1 MQKETDRTK
10 PTFRR
15 LWEIDTV
22 RGIAVVLMVFYHLVW
37 DLAYFGAYSG
47 TMYATA
53 WQVLARGIG
62 TTFIFLLGVSLTLR
76 YDRLKPAL
84 SKRQLF
90 GKFLLRGAKIFG
102 WGMVIT
108 VVTYLALG
116 SGFIVF
122 GILHLLGLSTVL
134 AYPFLRS
141 RWASLAGGVVV
152 ISLGVYLNQQLSP
165 SPWLIWLGVRQLG
178 RHMVDYYPIFP
189 WFGPTLLGAFAGL
202 TLYPGGSPR
211 FTLPDLSSA
220 VPIRGL
226 SFLGRHSL
234 VIYLVHQPIMLA
246 ILVLLGVGSL

>member
-1 MQKETDRTK
+1 MQKKTDRTK
-10 PTFRR
+10 PTSRR

-84 SKRQLF
+84 SERQLF
-90 GKFLLRGAKIFG
+90 GEFLLRGAKIFG

-108 VVTYLALG
+108 AVTYLALG

-141 RWASLAGGVVV
+141 RWAGLVGGIVV
-152 ISLGVYLNQQLSP
+152 IVLGVYLNQQLSA

-189 WFGPTLLGAFAGL
+189 WFGPALLGVFAGL
-202 TLYPGGSPR
+202 TLYPGGAPR
-211 FTLPDLSSA
+211 FTLPDLSGA
-220 VPIRGL
+220 APVRGL

-246 ILVLLGVGSL
+246 ILILLGVGSL